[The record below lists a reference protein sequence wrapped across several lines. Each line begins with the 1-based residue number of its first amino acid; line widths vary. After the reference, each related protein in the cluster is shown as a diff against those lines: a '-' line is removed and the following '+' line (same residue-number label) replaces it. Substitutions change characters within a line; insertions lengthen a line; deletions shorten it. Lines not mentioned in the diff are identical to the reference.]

1 MKRNLWALITLE
13 SYKKLGDMCKALD
26 MTVDAIIKQ
35 AYDGRKDAYLIMQKI
50 QDINYRKA
58 GLINLKIVFEQTI
71 KKLKVKEKILLF
83 NIFCKGKKIDK
94 YAVEN
99 EFCVRTLRRRFN
111 SAVKHFAELLN
122 SGGFNENWFE
132 ENYSNEPYITLIGE
146 QIKDRQVRIQ
156 NMCKSEIDYDKN
168 LKKCGSDLEGKII
181 DVRGS
186 NKNNCLANVSESRAN
201 DKNKSD
207 LLKSLN
213 SENYKISELGSV
225 EKTKLE
231 NNNNIDNYHIG
242 KSGNTVS
249 EVEKNDEKN
258 KLINILQEAVI
269 KVNNKVAN

>member
-13 SYKKLGDMCKALD
+13 SYKRLGDMCEALD

-71 KKLKVKEKILLF
+71 KKLKDKEKTLLF

-111 SAVKHFAELLN
+111 SAVKHFADLLK

-146 QIKDRQVRIQ
+146 QVKDRQAHIQ
-156 NMCKSEIDYDKN
+156 NMCKCEKDYDKN
-168 LKKCGSDLEGKII
+168 LKKSGSELEGKVIEE
-181 DVRGS
+181 RGN
-186 NKNNCLANVSESRAN
+186 NKNDCLVNDSESRSD
-201 DKNKSD
+201 DKNKGE
-207 LLKSLN
+207 LHKSLN
-213 SENYKISELGSV
+213 SENYNMSELGSI
-225 EKTKLE
+225 EKSELE
-231 NNNNIDNYHIG
+231 KDNYTDNYHIR
-242 KSGNTVS
+242 KSENTVS
-249 EVEKNDEKN
+249 EAEENDEKS
-258 KLINILQEAVI
+258 KLITILQEAVI